1 MKLVKYFFEYIIIT
15 VLFII
20 FKIIGYKNAS
30 ELGEKI
36 DKIIGPL
43 FRSKKKIINN
53 LKYSNIGE
61 NDHERN
67 KIIKDMW
74 GNYGRI
80 LAEYPYLKKFNEKIY
95 NNNISIEGL

>member
-36 DKIIGPL
+36 GKIIGPL
-43 FRSKKKIINN
+43 FRSKKK
-53 LKYSNIGE
+53 
-61 NDHERN
+61 
-67 KIIKDMW
+67 
-74 GNYGRI
+74 
-80 LAEYPYLKKFNEKIY
+80 
-95 NNNISIEGL
+95 